1 MLPNGVGKAMQYS
14 LRGSLIERRAAVHE
28 CAHGVAALKFG
39 IPIGVKGITMDEYGG
54 GFTDGKAKD
63 VWPDG
68 SELAKQNQL
77 LYRVSVLVGP
87 FAEVRY
93 LSECNVDY
101 SLTEI
106 LGPAVGDF
114 LAIMG
119 GQPRQEVTKVP
130 MDHPGVRVGVL
141 CFLLSEGTDTPEMRS
156 QVASED
162 DFEMLRTLVTDT
174 DKFLDEHMSAIIDMA
189 EMLLKA
195 NRLTQE
201 QIYVWHEN
209 QKAKAATA

>member
-1 MLPNGVGKAMQYS
+1 M
-14 LRGSLIERRAAVHE
+14 ERRTAVHE
-28 CAHGVAALKFG
+28 CAHCVAALKFG
-39 IPIGVKGITMDEYGG
+39 IPIGVKGITINEYGQ
-54 GFTDGKAKD
+54 GFTDSKVKD
-63 VWPDG
+63 LWPDG
-68 SELAKQNQL
+68 SELAKQNQP

-93 LSECNVDY
+93 LTECKVDY
-101 SLTEI
+101 SATEI

-119 GQPRQEVTKVP
+119 GQPRQEVRKVT
-130 MDHPGVRVGVL
+130 MDHPGVQVGVL
-141 CFLLSEGTDTPEMRS
+141 CFMLSEGTDTPEMRS
-156 QVASED
+156 HVASEE

-174 DKFLDEHMSAIIDMA
+174 DKFLDEHMSTIIDMA